1 MFERVEE
8 TQWIWKDDRMI
19 KTPITYVPFFYD
31 IFDRIL
37 VNAADRKQRVKE
49 IEVKINAADNLIS
62 IWSDGESVP
71 DVGPYHSYFS
81 EYKIESTNGHHRI
94 KKVKEFNQ
102 KEKTIIHRTSTKS
115 HISWNMVSFKP
126 DLAQFGMERLD
137 DNIVALMKT
146 RVVDLAGCSCSVL
159 KVLLD
164 GTPLLFETFQ
174 HYVSL
179 YIQTFT
185 HATITYYE
193 RIYGKIFGKPNDRW
207 DICVARADGG
217 HFDEVSFVN
226 YIATMKGG
234 AGKLN
239 IPKLQD
245 AKLADTPYSQ
255 HCTLILTQGYSSKA
269 FARSRLSVMGQDK
282 YGVFPLKGELLN
294 VREAS
299 PKQLE
304 ENTEIQNIKKILGLE
319 DGKIYENVK
328 ELRYGHLMI
337 MADEDHDGL
346 RMKGLLIN
354 FLHYFWPSLL
364 KVKNFMQWFIAPIVK
379 ASHKKTNKVFLFY
392 SMLEYEAWKE
402 KLGNE
407 YNISYYQGQET
418 IQSEEKGEY
427 YFDQHVKDFVWENDE
442 DGDAIEL
449 AFSTMK
455 IDDREQWLQAPQVWL
470 LST

>member
-8 TQWIWKDDRMI
+8 SQWIWKDDRMI
-19 KTPITYVPFFYD
+19 KTPNS
-31 IFDRIL
+31 L
-37 VNAADRKQRVKE
+37 
-49 IEVKINAADNLIS
+49 
-62 IWSDGESVP
+62 
-71 DVGPYHSYFS
+71 GPLF
-81 EYKIESTNGHHRI
+81 KDLI
-94 KKVKEFNQ
+94 KKSN
-102 KEKTIIHRTSTKS
+102 
-115 HISWNMVSFKP
+115 
-126 DLAQFGMERLD
+126 
-137 DNIVALMKT
+137 
-146 RVVDLAGCSCSVL
+146 
-159 KVLLD
+159 
-164 GTPLLFETFQ
+164 
-174 HYVSL
+174 
-179 YIQTFT
+179 
-185 HATITYYE
+185 
-193 RIYGKIFGKPNDRW
+193 
-207 DICVARADGG
+207 
-217 HFDEVSFVN
+217 
-226 YIATMKGG
+226 

-319 DGKIYENVK
+319 DGKIYNNVK